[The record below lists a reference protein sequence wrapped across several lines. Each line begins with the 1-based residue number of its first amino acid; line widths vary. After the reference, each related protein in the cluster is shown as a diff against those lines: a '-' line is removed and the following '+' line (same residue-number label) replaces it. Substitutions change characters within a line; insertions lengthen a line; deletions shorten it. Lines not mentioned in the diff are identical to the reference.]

1 MKSPFGVNIIAKC
14 CLLCVVAFALFCTSC
29 GGRRG
34 STAKGSLESFQ
45 SIDLV
50 DTLSVDTIDFG
61 RVRSGEVLVRPLALR
76 NSSQRPVVLIT
87 TNTSCGCL
95 ELDYPKEPVVA
106 GRAVKA
112 EMTFFS
118 SGYNYFPPR
127 SFLLVTSAS
136 MSPKKLVVTA
146 TIVQ

>member
-1 MKSPFGVNIIAKC
+1 MKSSFGVNIIAKC

-61 RVRSGEVLVRPLALR
+61 RVRSGEVLVRPLALC

-106 GRAVKA
+106 GGAVKA